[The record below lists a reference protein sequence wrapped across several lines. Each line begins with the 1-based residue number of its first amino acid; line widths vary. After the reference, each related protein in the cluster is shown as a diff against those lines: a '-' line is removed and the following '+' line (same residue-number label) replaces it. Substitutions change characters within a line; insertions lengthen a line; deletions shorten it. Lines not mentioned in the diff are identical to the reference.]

1 MSGQSWLS
9 QLKQHKVIAV
19 IRAAEVS
26 LTRQLALAVASGGM
40 QLIEITWNSAGAT
53 ELIAQLR
60 VELPNCTIGTGTLL
74 NLEQMREAI
83 AAGAQF
89 LFTPH
94 VDPVMIKA
102 AVDIGVPIIPGA
114 LSPTEMVTAWSSGAT
129 CVKVFP
135 VEAVGGVRYIKS
147 LRGPLGHIPLIPTG
161 GVTLENAKEFLQA
174 GAIAVGL
181 SSQLFPKEFV
191 DTENWEAIAQ
201 IAANLLQ
208 KIS

>member
-1 MSGQSWLS
+1 MSDQSWLS
-9 QLKQHKVIAV
+9 QLKQHKIIAV
-19 IRAAEVS
+19 VRAAEVS

-74 NLEQMREAI
+74 NLQQMREAI

-102 AVDIGVPIIPGA
+102 ALDIGVPIIPGA
-114 LSPTEMVTAWSSGAT
+114 LSPTEMITAWSSGAT

-174 GAIAVGL
+174 GAAAVGL
-181 SSQLFPKEFV
+181 SSQLFPQEFV
-191 DTENWEAIAQ
+191 DTGNWEAIAQ
-201 IAANLLQ
+201 KTQNLIQ

>member
-9 QLKQHKVIAV
+9 QIKQHKVIAV
-19 IRAAEVS
+19 VRAAEVS

-53 ELIAQLR
+53 ELIAKLR

-74 NLEQMREAI
+74 NLQQMREAI

-102 AVDIGVPIIPGA
+102 ALDIGVPIIPGA

-135 VEAVGGVRYIKS
+135 VEAVGGVNYIKS

-161 GVTLENAKEFLQA
+161 GVTLENAKEFLEA
-174 GAIAVGL
+174 GAAAVGL

-191 DTENWEAIAQ
+191 DAGNWEAIAQ
-201 IAANLLQ
+201 KAQNLLQ

>member
-1 MSGQSWLS
+1 MSGQPWLS
-9 QLKQHKVIAV
+9 QLKQQKVIAV
-19 IRAAEVS
+19 IRASEVS

-40 QLIEITWNSAGAT
+40 QLIEITWNSAGAS

-114 LSPTEMVTAWSSGAT
+114 LSPTEMVTAWSSGAS

-174 GAIAVGL
+174 GAAAVGL

-191 DTENWEAIAQ
+191 ETGNWEAIAQ
-201 IAANLLQ
+201 KSQNLLQ

>member
-9 QLKQHKVIAV
+9 QLKQQKVIAV
-19 IRAAEVS
+19 IRASEVS

-40 QLIEITWNSAGAT
+40 QLIEITWNSAGAS

-74 NLEQMREAI
+74 NLQQMREAI

-114 LSPTEMVTAWSSGAT
+114 LSPTEMVTAWSSGAS

-174 GAIAVGL
+174 GAAAVGL

-191 DTENWEAIAQ
+191 ETGNWEAIAQ
-201 IAANLLQ
+201 KSQNLLQ